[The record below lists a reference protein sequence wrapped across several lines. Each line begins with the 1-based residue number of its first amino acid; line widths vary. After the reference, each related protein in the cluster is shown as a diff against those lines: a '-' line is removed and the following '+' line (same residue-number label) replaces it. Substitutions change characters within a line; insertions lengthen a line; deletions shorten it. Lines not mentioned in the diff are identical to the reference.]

1 LNGKDFAQC
10 IWTQDTCRVVL
21 ANGTGIEA
29 SSGVIGSSVIA
40 AGWQA
45 SALPVVGSAQAPF
58 HRPLPRMELF
68 DHAANDVRVLRRAG
82 CAAAGRARAQQSA
95 AGNKRNS
102 RRRSMR
108 TA

>member
-1 LNGKDFAQC
+1 LNRKDFAQC

-29 SSGVIGSSVIA
+29 SFGKIGSSVIA

-58 HRPLPRMELF
+58 HRPLPRMEIL
-68 DHAANDVRVLRRAG
+68 DHAANDVRVLRRG
-82 CAAAGRARAQQSA
+82 GGQRQGAAE
-95 AGNKRNS
+95 
-102 RRRSMR
+102 
-108 TA
+108 